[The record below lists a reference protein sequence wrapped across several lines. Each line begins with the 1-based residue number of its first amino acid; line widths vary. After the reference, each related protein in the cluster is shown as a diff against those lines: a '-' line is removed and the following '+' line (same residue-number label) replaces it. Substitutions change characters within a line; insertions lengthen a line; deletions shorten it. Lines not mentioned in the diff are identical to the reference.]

1 MALHKEKLRES
12 ALLALIGG
20 TAALLFWELRAFIS
34 PVLGAV
40 VLFILLH
47 PLQHWLEER
56 FRFPAWLAAVC
67 GMLMSFL
74 VLGVPLLLVS
84 LMLGSK
90 IGYLQAHFSEW
101 VGAAQQMLS
110 ELENSIGMEQGA
122 AAEALG
128 RYAQNLAGVLPG
140 MIKATAS
147 AFTDFIVMYFVLYFL
162 LTGGR
167 ASEERLA
174 SWLPFSEHNRNLL
187 LSELRQMTRLNAL
200 GSPLVALIQG
210 LLSLPA
216 YHIAGV
222 EEAWFWAALTALFSF
237 IPLAGTALIW
247 LPLGVVMMWQ
257 QGGWQAWFLLGFGA
271 LIITNADNLIRF
283 WLQKRLGNIH
293 PLVSFF
299 GVIVGL
305 DLFGVV
311 GLVFG
316 PLLISY
322 LFLFLKIYRREYA

>member
-1 MALHKEKLRES
+1 MALHKEKLREA
-12 ALLALIGG
+12 ALLGLIGG

-47 PLQHWLEER
+47 PLQHMLEER
-56 FRFPAWLAAVC
+56 FRFPSSLAAAC
-67 GMLMSFL
+67 GMLISFL

-101 VGAAQQMLS
+101 VIAAQQMLS
-110 ELENSIGMEQGA
+110 ELESRMGMEHGA
-122 AAEALG
+122 AGATLG
-128 RYAQNLAGVLPG
+128 RYAQNLAGALPG
-140 MIKATAS
+140 MLKATAA
-147 AFTDFIVMYFVLYFL
+147 AFTDFVVMYFVLYFL

-167 ASEERLA
+167 ELEKRLA
-174 SWLPFSEHNRNLL
+174 SWLPFSEENRNLL
-187 LSELRQMTRLNAL
+187 LIELRQMTRLNAL

-210 LLSLPA
+210 LLSLLA

-222 EEAWFWAALTALFSF
+222 EEVWFWAVLTALFSF

-247 LPLGVVMMWQ
+247 LPLGVVMLWQ
-257 QGGWQAWFLLGFGA
+257 SGSWQGWFLLAFGL
-271 LIITNADNLIRF
+271 LITTNADNLIRL
-283 WLQKRLGNIH
+283 WLQKRMGDIH
-293 PLVSFF
+293 PLIGFF
-299 GVIVGL
+299 GVVAGL